1 MQVYKAKVDKTHGS
15 TFGEA
20 CRNASSFYLMIK
32 KKTKRRPFVRSAY
45 FNKEKIFLELFWR
58 HLHEK
63 LNHRDKLRR
72 VRYFACAMDL
82 IQNSHFDPL
91 SKDNPNKASEV
102 LHRFAG
108 ITKGGDKFFVQIKE
122 YKKNGQKWLVSVFPD
137 E

>member
-1 MQVYKAKVDKTHGS
+1 MKAYKTKADKIHGS

-20 CRNASSFYLMIK
+20 CKNAFDLYSQIK
-32 KKTKRRPFVRSAY
+32 RKTKRRPYIRSTY

-72 VRYFACAMDL
+72 VRYFACAVDL
-82 IQNSHFDPL
+82 IRNCCLDPL
-91 SKDNPNKASEV
+91 SKDNPNRSSEV

-108 ITKGGDKFFVQIKE
+108 ITKDGDFFFVQIKE
-122 YKKNGQKWLVSVFPD
+122 NKRSGQKWLISVFPD